1 MIEALDLTKYYGNR
15 CVVDHVSFKVA
26 PGEVLGF
33 LGPNG
38 AGKSTTMKMLTG
50 FLHPSSGEARI
61 DGVRVSSDAVGTRE
75 HLGYLPENGPLYEEM
90 TVAEF
95 IAFIARIRL
104 TDRTPEDRQ
113 AACDRVMQ
121 TCHIDTVAN
130 QTIDTLSKGFRQ
142 RVGVAQAIL
151 HDPRYLILD
160 EPTDGLDPNQKQE
173 VRQLIRRMSGSKAII
188 LSTHI
193 LEEVDAMCNRV
204 IIIAAGK
211 IIADETPEALRRRH
225 PKHNGITLRLSS
237 ELDSQTVSASLR
249 SRCPTAKVNCAENA
263 IEVLPANHEPI
274 GLEVLNFAHAS
285 QWRIDRFDRPDSRL
299 DEVFRELTA
308 ANPVS

>member
-1 MIEALDLTKYYGNR
+1 MIEALDLTKYYGSR
-15 CVVDHVSFKVA
+15 CVVDHVSFKVS

-61 DGVRVSSDAVGTRE
+61 DGVRVSSDAVNTRR

-90 TVAEF
+90 TVREF
-95 IAFIARIRL
+95 IDFIARVRL
-104 TDRTPEDRQ
+104 PDQTPEQRQ
-113 AACDRVMQ
+113 SACEGVMQ

-211 IIADETPEALRRRH
+211 IIADETPDALRRRH
-225 PKHNGITLRLSS
+225 PKHNGITLRLASENDAQSISS
-237 ELDSQTVSASLR
+237 ALR
-249 SRCPTAKVNCAENA
+249 SRFPAAKIACSANA
-263 IEVLPANHEPI
+263 IEVLPENHEPI

-285 QWRIDRFDRPDSRL
+285 KWKIDRFDRPDARL
-299 DEVFRELTA
+299 DEVFRELTSSS
-308 ANPVS
+308 PVS